1 MMAHMQITK
10 SKRNRRDLRTARLG
24 FRLDGQTKH
33 LIERAA
39 KLDQRQLTAFCVAA
53 LTDAAR
59 RTIAQ
64 HDTIALSE
72 LDRAAFFNV
81 LLNPP
86 KPSKRLARA
95 FKAARQRVA
104 S

>member
-1 MMAHMQITK
+1 MPRTQTAK
-10 SKRNRRDLRTARLG
+10 LKGSRRNLRAERLG
-24 FRLDGQTKH
+24 FRLDRQTKH

-39 KLDQRQLTAFCVAA
+39 KLEQRKLTVFCVAA

-64 HDTIALSE
+64 HETIALSE
-72 LDRAAFFNV
+72 RDRAAFFSALV
-81 LLNPP
+81 NPP
-86 KPSKRLARA
+86 KPSKRLQRA
-95 FKAARQRVA
+95 FEMERRRVA

>member
-1 MMAHMQITK
+1 MARTQTTK
-10 SKRNRRDLRTARLG
+10 SRGGRRDLHAERLG
-24 FRLDGQTKH
+24 FRLDGQTKQ

-39 KLDQRQLTAFCVAA
+39 KLEQRKLTTFCVAA

-64 HDTIALSE
+64 HETIALSE
-72 LDRAAFFNV
+72 RDRAAFFSV
-81 LLNPP
+81 LVNPP
-86 KPSKRLARA
+86 KPSRRLERA
-95 FKAARQRVA
+95 FRAERRRVA

>member
-1 MMAHMQITK
+1 MVRTQTTRFK
-10 SKRNRRDLRTARLG
+10 SSRRAPRTERLG
-24 FRLDGQTKH
+24 FRLDGQTKR

-39 KLDQRQLTAFCVAA
+39 KLDQRKLTAFCVAA

-59 RTIAQ
+59 RTITQ
-64 HDTIALSE
+64 HETITLSE
-72 LDRAAFFNV
+72 RDRAVFFNT

-86 KPSKRLARA
+86 TLSKRLERA
-95 FKAARQRVA
+95 FRAERYRVT

>member
-1 MMAHMQITK
+1 MARTQTTRP
-10 SKRNRRDLRTARLG
+10 KRNRRTLRAERLG
-24 FRLDGQTKH
+24 FRLDRQTKH

-39 KLDQRQLTAFCVAA
+39 KLEQRKLTVFCVTA

-64 HDTIALSE
+64 HETVMLSDR
-72 LDRAAFFNV
+72 DRAAFFNV
-81 LLNPP
+81 LSNPP
-86 KPSKRLARA
+86 RTSKRLERA
-95 FKAARQRVA
+95 FEMERRRVA